1 MEIIITTLKDTE
13 NKNTHYTEDSKDAKI
28 KSLEF
33 RNRQLEEENKLLL
46 SMLAVALGNRT
57 ICIREESLNREP
69 HFIIGEN
76 LGGDIL
82 ISCR

>member
-1 MEIIITTLKDTE
+1 MELIITTLE
-13 NKNTHYTEDSKDAKI
+13 HQNTLYTEDSKDAKM
-28 KSLEF
+28 KYLEF

-46 SMLAVALGNRT
+46 SMLAEALGNRT
-57 ICIREESLNREP
+57 ICIREETLNREP
-69 HFIIGEN
+69 KFRIGEN